1 MHLCDIIQAKSIPQ
15 QEKIMFELIEKTLL
29 AGIGALSL
37 TRQKTEELIGELQKQ
52 FNLSEEK
59 GRELFSKL
67 EEAARENQRKLE
79 ELAREEVRKS
89 CARMGVVTQEEHDS
103 LRQRVLIL
111 EQQIQDL
118 RQVPPVEI

>member
-1 MHLCDIIQAKSIPQ
+1 
-15 QEKIMFELIEKTLL
+15 MFELIEKTLL

-37 TRQKTEELIGELQKQ
+37 TRQKTEELIGEMQKQ

-67 EEAARENQRKLE
+67 EEAARENQKKLE

-89 CARMGVVTQEEHDS
+89 CARLGLVSEEEYDS
-103 LRQRVLIL
+103 LRQRVLVL
-111 EQQIQDL
+111 EQQIQEM
-118 RQVPPVEI
+118 RQVPPAGI